1 MIKAILISLVSGGVA
16 TSLAEYFLNYNLID
30 LLKDKV
36 LALFGKAKAEE
47 QKAVT
52 EIKRKF

>member
-1 MIKAILISLVSGGVA
+1 MFKTILISLVSGGIA

-36 LALFGKAKAEE
+36 LALFSKAKAEE
-47 QKAVT
+47 QKAVSK
-52 EIKRKF
+52 IGKVL